1 MTNNEPFGPE
11 SPDLPGAGDQPAW
24 GSAPTEPPAGSGS
37 DTGPRSGSDTGPR
50 SGSDTGPHV
59 GAGDRPAEQP
69 AGARFF
75 DRLRDLGI
83 VRPDPGQGRLIAGVA
98 AGIARRYGVAPV
110 VVRIGFVLASTVS
123 GLGILL
129 YGLGWML
136 LPHPDGRIHGQQVLL
151 GTVTAGFVGALLT
164 ILAIA
169 HHALPFLL
177 IALVLWMV
185 VRHRRTSRPQTT

>member
-1 MTNNEPFGPE
+1 MAPDPPGAAGADSGGMTNNEPFGPE
-11 SPDLPGAGDQPAW
+11 SPDLPSTGDQPAW

-37 DTGPRSGSDTGPR
+37 DTGPHHGTG
-50 SGSDTGPHV
+50 G
-59 GAGDRPAEQP
+59 RPAEQP

-110 VVRIGFVLASTVS
+110 VVRIVFVLASTVA

-164 ILAIA
+164 ILTIA

-177 IALVLWMV
+177 IALVIWMV
-185 VRHRRTSRPQTT
+185 VQHRRTSRPQAI

>member
-1 MTNNEPFGPE
+1 MTNDEPFSPE

-24 GSAPTEPPAGSGS
+24 GSAPADPPAGSGS
-37 DTGPRSGSDTGPR
+37 DAADPPAGSGSDAGQSTDRAAYR
-50 SGSDTGPHV
+50 SASQGGTVP
-59 GAGDRPAEQP
+59 P
-69 AGARFF
+69 GARFF

-83 VRPDPGQGRLIAGVA
+83 VRPDPGQDRLIAGVA
-98 AGIARRYGVAPV
+98 AGIARRYDVAPV
-110 VVRIGFVLASTVS
+110 VVRIVFVLASTVA
-123 GLGILL
+123 GLGVLL

-164 ILAIA
+164 ILAVA

-177 IALVLWMV
+177 IALVIWMI
-185 VRHRRTSRPQTT
+185 VRHRRTSGPQAT